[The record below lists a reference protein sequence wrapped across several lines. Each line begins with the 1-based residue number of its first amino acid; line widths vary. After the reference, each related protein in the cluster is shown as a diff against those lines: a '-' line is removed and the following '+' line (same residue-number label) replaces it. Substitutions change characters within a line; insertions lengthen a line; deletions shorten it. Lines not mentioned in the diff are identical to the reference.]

1 MSWTIS
7 KPRWRV
13 PGTPDYVAGVMLA
26 PLVVVSL
33 MELWL
38 AFVLPPWAG
47 WFPAWCGVATLYVA
61 LAYGLRRP
69 GMLGKDSPW
78 RWLLA
83 PYLWFSA
90 GVATTAQRLG
100 LVERQEIVPGLWVGG
115 WPRRGAPDLHQLDL
129 TAELPRRGEAS
140 AYRSIPML
148 DGDAPRPEDWELAVA
163 QALAWRAAGGNV
175 LVHCA
180 YGHGRSV
187 AVVIGVLVR
196 EGHAPNAD
204 GALLLVNRV
213 RPGARMSP
221 PQRG

>member
-1 MSWTIS
+1 MMALPLI
-7 KPRWRV
+7 V
-13 PGTPDYVAGVMLA
+13 VALG
-26 PLVVVSL
+26 
-33 MELWL
+33 ELGAAWL
-38 AFVLPPWAG
+38 LPAWVG
-47 WFPAWCGVATLYVA
+47 WFAAWCGLATLYVA
-61 LAYGLRRP
+61 IAYVLQRP
-69 GMLGKDSPW
+69 GMLAKGSPL

-90 GVATTAQRLG
+90 SVATSAQRLG

-140 AYRSIPML
+140 AYRNIPML
-148 DGDAPRPEDWELAVA
+148 DGDAPRPHDWEAAVA
-163 QALAWRAAGGNV
+163 QALAWRAEGRPV

-196 EGHAPNAD
+196 EGHAAD
-204 GALLLVNRV
+204 STEGMELVNRV
-213 RPGARMSP
+213 RPSARMSP
-221 PQRG
+221 PQRRFMRKMVG